1 MKSAFQKVSAISVAV
16 VALVLVPATAGT
28 ASADEPGWQSPVACV
43 GEIVTDILDEPGWQ
57 RLPGEPGW
65 QNPPA
70 DCTE

>member
-16 VALVLVPATAGT
+16 VALVLVPVTAGT
-28 ASADEPGWQSPVACV
+28 ASADEPGWQSPVARV
-43 GEIVTDILDEPGWQ
+43 GETVTDLLDEPGWQ

-70 DCTE
+70 DSTE

>member
-28 ASADEPGWQSPVACV
+28 ASADEPGWQSPVERV
-43 GEIVTDILDEPGWQ
+43 GETVTDLLDEPGWQ

-70 DCTE
+70 DSTE